1 MSLEE
6 IKVEVMSGGVTNK
19 NYKLIIGN
27 KKYAIRIAGAGTE
40 NYIDRKKEF
49 GNVSKMAEIG
59 IAPKIY
65 FSDIDTG
72 FQISEFIEG
81 KTLTG
86 EDIRKSSSLL
96 KAVANIMRRC
106 HKSGVVFDSE
116 FNPINKIN
124 INLNILTEKNYND
137 YFPEWENMKE
147 YFNKISEQL
156 RKKKIELCPCHNDTL
171 AGNFIGD
178 ENCLKMIDW
187 EYSGMNDPFYDLAC
201 FSMENKLDT
210 LMENKLLQEYGND
223 TITNEMYLRFF
234 ENKFLTAF
242 YWSVWSCL
250 QIAYGKDKEFYYA
263 YGMERY
269 QYLSQCIDKIQKY
282 GI

>member
-1 MSLEE
+1 MSFDE
-6 IKVEVMSGGVTNK
+6 IKVQVMSGGVTNK
-19 NYKLIIGN
+19 NYKLIMGD
-27 KKYAIRIAGAGTE
+27 KKYAVRIAGTGTE

-49 GNVSKMAEIG
+49 NNVSKMAEIG
-59 IAPKIY
+59 IAPRIY

-81 KTLTG
+81 NTLTG
-86 EDIRKSSSLL
+86 EAIRKSSCLL
-96 KAVANIMRRC
+96 KAAANIMRRC
-106 HKSGVVFDSE
+106 HKSGIVFDSE
-116 FNPINKIN
+116 FNPIHKIN
-124 INLNILTEKNYND
+124 YNLKILEEKNYCD
-137 YFPEWENMKE
+137 YFPDWENSKI
-147 YFNKISEQL
+147 YFKKISEEIVKQ
-156 RKKKIELCPCHNDTL
+156 KIELCPCHNDTL

-178 ENCLKMIDW
+178 EKGLRMIDW

-201 FSMENKLDT
+201 FSMENKLDAS
-210 LMENKLLQEYGND
+210 MEKQLLAEYSND
-223 TITNEMYLRFF
+223 TMTEEMYLRFF

-250 QIAYGKDKEFYYA
+250 QIAYGKDKDFYYA

-269 QYLSQCIDKIQKY
+269 HYLPQCIEKIREY

>member
-1 MSLEE
+1 MSFDE

-19 NYKLIIGN
+19 NYKLILNN
-27 KKYAIRIAGAGTE
+27 KKYAVRVGGTGTE

-49 GNVSKMAEIG
+49 YNVSQMAEIG

-65 FSDIDTG
+65 FSDVETG
-72 FQISEFIEG
+72 FQISKFIEG
-81 KTLTG
+81 HTLTA
-86 EDIRKSSSLL
+86 EDILNSSSLL
-96 KAVANIMRRC
+96 KAAASLMRRC
-106 HKSGVVFDSE
+106 HNSGVVFKSV
-116 FNPINKIN
+116 FNPVEKIN
-124 INLNILTEKNYND
+124 INLSILREKQYSD
-137 YFPEWENMKE
+137 FFHDWGNMNM
-147 YFNKISEQL
+147 YFNKIAEKMQHSY
-156 RKKKIELCPCHNDTL
+156 IELCPCHNDTL

-201 FSMENKLDT
+201 FSMENKLDSD
-210 LMENKLLQEYGND
+210 MEKCLLKEYTD
-223 TITNEMYLRFF
+223 DKMTDEMYLRYF

-242 YWSVWSCL
+242 YWSVWSCV
-250 QIAYGKDKEFYYA
+250 QIAYDKDRDFYFN

-269 QYLSQCIDKIQKY
+269 GYLPHCIDEIGRY